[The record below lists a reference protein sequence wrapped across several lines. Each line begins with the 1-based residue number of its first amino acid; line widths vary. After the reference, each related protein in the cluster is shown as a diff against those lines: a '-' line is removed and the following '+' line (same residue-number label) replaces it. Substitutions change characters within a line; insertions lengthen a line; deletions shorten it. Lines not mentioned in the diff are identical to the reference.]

1 MTYQELINHIRDLG
15 FSDDDEMEEFG
26 ELVPNSIN
34 RAIHEISM
42 SVPAE
47 TPNLGSYVF
56 QLTDADEGLVYIDM
70 TEADDGF
77 LCFADTEMMLQKTGD
92 GFYKRFTAFEVMNEN
107 TLIIDADEYKG
118 EFKVLFKKAHTPFTI
133 DSDRTTQVPV
143 SKKYHHLVALLAA
156 YYVWLEDEPS
166 KASQYFN
173 MYKTDLNETLS
184 SIANSSSK
192 LKIRVLPGGI

>member
-70 TEADDGF
+70 TDADDGF

-166 KASQYFN
+166 KATQYFN